1 MQVTAA
7 FAKIMFDFVR
17 NGDVQVVKRQ
27 EEKIGLDI
35 QFLFDAQL
43 KQNALF
49 TAVLVPSSQHATEM
63 IDYLV

>member
-1 MQVTAA
+1 
-7 FAKIMFDFVR
+7 MFDFVR